1 MPLLPKKPWPSKS
14 ACHDQRFII
23 FYSCSFRV
31 KQRLHE
37 CMRTDTDS
45 AEELSKKVFI
55 DIYMKFVLWF
65 MQLNPTGATSNK
77 AALDAIKNPV
87 NACQQLYEK
96 IEILIE
102 RISELEAASKKGS
115 SLDKIMNE
123 LMTLMILNRK
133 SVFVRK
139 LGAYACKMGQTRKGK

>member
-1 MPLLPKKPWPSKS
+1 MLLLLKKPWPSKS
-14 ACHDQRFII
+14 ACHDINNI
-23 FYSCSFRV
+23 FNFCSFRV

-37 CMRTDTDS
+37 YMRTDTDT

-55 DIYMKFVLWF
+55 DIFIKFVLWF
-65 MQLNPTGATSNK
+65 MQLNPTGAASNK
-77 AALDAIKNPV
+77 VALDAIKNPV

-102 RISELEAASKKGS
+102 RISELEAASKEGS
-115 SLDKIMNE
+115 RLDKIMYG
-123 LMTLMILNRK
+123 LMTLLISTRK

-139 LGAYACKMGQTRKGK
+139 LEADACEMGQTGKGK